1 MWPFARKRT
10 TDRALFNIGDVPVAS
25 TWAGVPVGADQAL
38 RLSAVWACVRLLADS
53 VSTLPVHTYRE
64 REREPLATPP
74 LLAQPA
80 ARTPLPDWLHQA
92 MVSLLLRGN
101 AYGMVVAR
109 SGATMLP
116 TQVELTHP
124 DRMGVTAPK
133 GVIEYR
139 LDGQLQDPAD
149 VWHVKGF
156 TLPGSLVGLSPVEYA
171 RQSIGLGLAVEK
183 YGAGWF
189 AGGGV
194 PPGTFKNTEA
204 TIDQEEAEEIKGR
217 LLAAIRKREPM
228 VHGKDWTFTR
238 IAVAPEESQFVES
251 QKMNVAAIARIYGCP
266 PEMIAGE
273 AGNSLTYASVE
284 MRGIDFLTFGVRP
297 WLVRLETAIGALLPR
312 GQYIRF
318 NPGGLLKATTKESYE
333 ALEIGIRSGL
343 LTPNEARAKQ
353 DLPPLAGG
361 DQLTGAAPAPAQEA
375 A

>member
-1 MWPFARKRT
+1 MWPFPKRT
-10 TDRALFNIGDVPVAS
+10 KDRALFNIGDVPVAS
-25 TWAGVPVGADQAL
+25 TWAGVQVGADQAL

-64 REREPLATPP
+64 GEREPLQTPP

-101 AYGMVVAR
+101 CYGLVVAR

-116 TQVELTHP
+116 TQVELAHP

-139 LDGQLQDPAD
+139 LDGELQDPAD

-189 AGGGV
+189 AGGGI
-194 PPGTFKNTEA
+194 PPGTFKNSELTV
-204 TIDQEEAEEIKGR
+204 DQEEAEEIKGR
-217 LLAAIRKREPM
+217 LLNAIRKREPM
-228 VHGKDWTFTR
+228 VHGRDWTFTR

-251 QKMNVAAIARIYGCP
+251 QKMNVAAIARVFGCP

-312 GQYIRF
+312 GQYVRF

-361 DQLTGAAPAPAQEA
+361 DQLAGSAPAPAEEA